1 MSSRKRRR
9 EVRAI
14 RDRMPKINGE
24 EMVRLGLR
32 PPAFH
37 LGIGW
42 DGEDTTSRIGGL
54 SIPRKPNGWWKK
66 MKASQEEVSE

>member
-14 RDRMPKINGE
+14 RARIPTIRGDEAVKQ
-24 EMVRLGLR
+24 GLL
-32 PPAFH
+32 PPGFH

-42 DGEDTTSRIGGL
+42 NGEDTTSRIGGL

-66 MKASQEEVSE
+66 MKDSSEEDSE